1 MKKVALV
8 IVAIFF
14 LMSSAVYGAYTGHDI
29 YNSMEKAFMWINEN
43 TSPLGDGDSAE
54 SDYYVIAMS
63 RANRT
68 FDYNK
73 YKKITRSKTPNTT
86 GDAHRIIISNAS
98 CDGTFNESFI
108 ADYTYE
114 NNLHDTSDLS
124 GAILALSAGEYEVRS
139 KEITIDEMVARL
151 LSNQSQNGSFSDDIV
166 VTCKSILALSF
177 FEGNVYQVK
186 GEYKTEAY
194 YYDVNNSIL
203 RAVNYLQGIKNED
216 YGYGDIK
223 TTAYVI
229 MALDSAGVDCDND
242 PGFAGDGKSVFG
254 WLIDKQ
260 NEDGSFGADTDDTAM
275 AVCALVSHIRAMQGK
290 DDFFDVKGYD
300 RIDSPDIYTEEIN
313 LSGTGLKT
321 GENTKAIEITFK
333 TDEKP
338 TEAPTEASLEE
349 IINNEIRDIE
359 KDMEKTDENNVK
371 SLIILIVFIIVTGIA
386 VICFILWRA
395 GVKPNSIISFIRNKS
410 SKKE

>member
-1 MKKVALV
+1 MKKIALV

-14 LMSSAVYGAYTGHDI
+14 LMSSVAYGAYTGQDI
-29 YNSMEKAFMWINEN
+29 YNSMEKTFLWINEN
-43 TSPLGDGDSAE
+43 TSPLGGGDSAE

-73 YKKITRSKTPNTT
+73 YKKITRSKVPNTT

-98 CDGTFNESFI
+98 CDGTFNESFV
-108 ADYTYE
+108 ADYTYK

-124 GAILALSAGEYEVRS
+124 GAILALRAGEYEVRS

-151 LSNQSQNGSFSDDIV
+151 LANQSQNGSFSDDV
-166 VTCKSILALSF
+166 VITCKSILALSF
-177 FEGNVYQVK
+177 FQGNVYQVK
-186 GEYKTEAY
+186 GEYKTESY

-203 RAVNYLQGIKNED
+203 RAVNYLQGVKNED

-242 PGFAGDGKSVFG
+242 PGFARDGKSVFG
-254 WLIDKQ
+254 WLMAKQ
-260 NEDGSFGADTDDTAM
+260 NGDGSFGTDTDDTAM

-313 LSGTGLKT
+313 LSGTGLIS
-321 GENTKAIEITFK
+321 GENARPIEVTFK
-333 TDEKP
+333 AEEKS
-338 TEAPTEASLEE
+338 TVAPTEEPLEE
-349 IINNEIRDIE
+349 IINNEIRDVE
-359 KDMEKTDENNVK
+359 KDIEKTDENVVK
-371 SLIILIVFIIVTGIA
+371 PLVAFVGFIIVTGIA

-395 GVKPNSIISFIRNKS
+395 GVKPNNIKSFIRNKNS
-410 SKKE
+410 QKE

>member
-1 MKKVALV
+1 MKKIALV

-14 LMSSAVYGAYTGHDI
+14 LMSSVAYGAYTGQDI
-29 YNSMEKAFMWINEN
+29 YNSMESAFLWINEN
-43 TSPLGDGDSAE
+43 TSPLGDGDSVE

-98 CDGTFNESFI
+98 CDGTFNETFI
-108 ADYTYE
+108 ADYTYKK
-114 NNLHDTSDLS
+114 NFTDTSDLS

-139 KEITIDEMVARL
+139 KEITINDMVARL
-151 LSNQSQNGSFSDDIV
+151 LANQSQNGSFGDDV
-166 VTCKSILALSF
+166 VTTCKSILALSF
-177 FEGNVYQVK
+177 FEGHVYQVK

-194 YYDVNNSIL
+194 YYDVNNAIL
-203 RAVNYLQGIKNED
+203 RAVNYLQTVKD
-216 YGYGDIK
+216 KDCGYGDIK

-242 PGFAGDGKSVFG
+242 AGFARDSKSTLG
-254 WLIDKQ
+254 WLMDKQ
-260 NEDGSFGADTDDTAM
+260 NGDGSFGTDTDDTAM

-290 DDFFDVKGYD
+290 ADFFDVRSYD

-313 LSGTGLKT
+313 LSGTGLKAD
-321 GENTKAIEITFK
+321 ENARAIEVVFR
-333 TDEKP
+333 TDSEETQKP
-338 TEAPTEASLEE
+338 TEEPLDVS
-349 IINNEIRDIE
+349 IDNEIRDIE

-371 SLIILIVFIIVTGIA
+371 PLIILIASVIVMGIA
-386 VICFILWRA
+386 VICFILWHA
-395 GVKPNSIISFIRNKS
+395 GVKISNFRLFNQ
-410 SKKE
+410 KK

>member
-1 MKKVALV
+1 MKKIALV

-14 LMSSAVYGAYTGHDI
+14 LMSSVVYGAYTGQDI
-29 YNSMEKAFMWINEN
+29 YNSMEKTFLWINEN
-43 TSPLGDGDSAE
+43 TSPLGGGDSAE

-73 YKKITRSKTPNTT
+73 YKKITRSKVPNTT

-98 CDGTFNESFI
+98 CDGTFNESFV
-108 ADYTYE
+108 ADYTYK
-114 NNLHDTSDLS
+114 NNLYDTSDLS
-124 GAILALSAGEYEVRS
+124 GAILALRAGEYEVRS

-151 LSNQSQNGSFSDDIV
+151 LANQSQNGSFGDDVV

-177 FEGNVYQVK
+177 FQGNVYQVK
-186 GEYKTEAY
+186 GEYKTESY

-203 RAVNYLQGIKNED
+203 RAVNYLQGVKNED

-254 WLIDKQ
+254 WLMEKQ
-260 NEDGSFGADTDDTAM
+260 NGDGSFGTDTDDTAM

-313 LSGTGLKT
+313 LSGTGLIS
-321 GENTKAIEITFK
+321 GENAKPIEVTFK
-333 TDEKP
+333 TEEKS
-338 TEAPTEASLEE
+338 TEAPTEEPLEE
-349 IINNEIRDIE
+349 IINNEIRDVE
-359 KDMEKTDENNVK
+359 KDIKKTDENVVK
-371 SLIILIVFIIVTGIA
+371 PLIAFVVLIIVTGIA

-395 GVKPNSIISFIRNKS
+395 GVKPNNIKSFIRKKS
-410 SKKE
+410 RKKE